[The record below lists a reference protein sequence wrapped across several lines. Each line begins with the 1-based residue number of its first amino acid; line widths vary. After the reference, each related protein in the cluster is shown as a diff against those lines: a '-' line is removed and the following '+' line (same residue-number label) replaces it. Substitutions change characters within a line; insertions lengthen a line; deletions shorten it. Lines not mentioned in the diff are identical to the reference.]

1 MIEETKGI
9 PLQIKR
15 NTLYLALTKA
25 LVATGF
31 QLIPSLG
38 ALIMLRFTD
47 VLALIGAI
55 MSLGKITGPIMS
67 YPAGILADRKGR
79 KSVLFLGL
87 GLSGTGSLLI
97 YYSVASNNFIMFIVG
112 LIINGLGLG
121 ALSQTTVAAIDM
133 YPRRLKA
140 EGMGY
145 VMTGTSLGSIGS
157 PLLVWATSNY
167 AASHGLDELAIP
179 WLVPPFLIVLS
190 GILVFM
196 IKPDPLEIARN
207 ITDYYPDEALAKG
220 KKVVNV
226 SSVKV
231 IELLKK
237 LPVTVSLVN
246 SALGFAVMGMVM
258 SFSAVILRQNN
269 YSVTLISVCIG
280 LHVFGMFGFSSVFG
294 RMADRMGRKKMMY
307 IGSIV
312 MGISGFLAP
321 FTSEYWIVTV
331 GLFFVGLGWSANNVA
346 TTVMMGD
353 STPPTSMGQM
363 MGVNQ
368 LIGAAGSLIVPVLG
382 GFLAQNFG
390 FKAVGVA
397 SFVISIPILVI
408 ASRLRETSPG
418 IYDHPLPP
426 SPRQE
431 TARAPMMRIKEH

>member
-15 NTLYLALTKA
+15 NTLYLTLTRA
-25 LVATGF
+25 LVSTGS
-31 QLIPSLG
+31 QLVPSLG
-38 ALIMLRFTD
+38 AIIMLRFTD
-47 VLALIGAI
+47 VLALIGATLS
-55 MSLGKITGPIMS
+55 MGKITGLIMS

-79 KSVLFLGL
+79 KSVLFLGM

-97 YYSVASNNFIMFIVG
+97 FYSVASNSIIVFMIG
-112 LIINGLGLG
+112 LFINGLGEG
-121 ALSQTTVAAIDM
+121 ALRQTTVAAIDM

-167 AASHGLDELAIP
+167 AVSHGLDELAIP
-179 WLVPPFLIVLS
+179 WLVFPFLIVLS

-196 IKPDPLEIARN
+196 INPDPLEIARN
-207 ITDYYPDEALAKG
+207 ITDYYPGEALGKG

-231 IELLKK
+231 VELLKK

-258 SFSAVILRQNN
+258 SFSAVILRQSN

-280 LHVFGMFGFSSVFG
+280 LHIFGMFGFSSVFG

-346 TTVMMGD
+346 TTVMIGD

-368 LIGAAGSLIVPVLG
+368 LIGAAGSLIAPALG

-397 SFVISIPILVI
+397 SFVISIPILVL

-426 SPRQE
+426 NTRQE
-431 TARAPMMRIKEH
+431 NVRAPMLRIKEH

>member
-1 MIEETKGI
+1 
-9 PLQIKR
+9 
-15 NTLYLALTKA
+15 
-25 LVATGF
+25 
-31 QLIPSLG
+31 
-38 ALIMLRFTD
+38 
-47 VLALIGAI
+47 
-55 MSLGKITGPIMS
+55 
-67 YPAGILADRKGR
+67 
-79 KSVLFLGL
+79 
-87 GLSGTGSLLI
+87 
-97 YYSVASNNFIMFIVG
+97 
-112 LIINGLGLG
+112 
-121 ALSQTTVAAIDM
+121 
-133 YPRRLKA
+133 
-140 EGMGY
+140 
-145 VMTGTSLGSIGS
+145 
-157 PLLVWATSNY
+157 
-167 AASHGLDELAIP
+167 LDELAIP
-179 WLVPPFLIVLS
+179 WLVFPFLIVLS

-207 ITDYYPDEALAKG
+207 ITDYYPGEALAKG

-226 SSVKV
+226 GSVKV

-258 SFSAVILRQNN
+258 SFSALILRQNN

-280 LHVFGMFGFSSVFG
+280 LHIFGMFGFSSVFG
-294 RMADRMGRKKMMY
+294 KMADRMGRKKMMY

-346 TTVMMGD
+346 TTVIIGD

-368 LIGAAGSLIVPVLG
+368 LIGAAGSLIAPALG

-397 SFVISIPILVI
+397 SFIISIPILVL

-418 IYDHPLPP
+418 IYDHPLSP
-426 SPRQE
+426 STRQE